1 MVPSWN
7 QQHVVLPR
15 WLLLTWKSGGSVRP
29 VSSRCRVALLLFL
42 AKQQS
47 VELPRVNSDL
57 NHLALSYHNINSS
70 SALLHKTHDMASPDE
85 QIQKHL
91 DKRSKMRQSSDSSFS
106 DPLQDFQ
113 TPTAVRRISKLID
126 DESAELEGRLRKI
139 SRSSDEPIGNES
151 DKVHQYLDQRQEL
164 VEDLQVHL
172 QKVRKII
179 REASTESSSGL
190 LKKELKRA
198 FTEIVEVDRTLQK
211 ERSAIAADQ
220 TRVKYRVLS
229 QASNVKLG
237 EAYMMAITENLP
249 EPADSAYKKQHG
261 RSKADQTSFRN
272 RLIKAYDTKGDE
284 ILETPPE
291 FQTYKIWCPTSGAE
305 FKASIMKAAHILPY
319 SIGEANAAYLFGCD
333 PSEGYEAIWSERNGL
348 MMHTTLEKIFDD
360 GRMVIV
366 PDPMDKN
373 EFISIILSQ
382 DLLKDNRLC
391 LAINAPYSAIHRRR
405 LQFQTTARPG
415 KRYLYMHTL
424 LSLFRRRRYNVP
436 GWENDREQMFGG
448 QIWASPGKW
457 ARKSMVEA
465 LAVEFGDSWEGI
477 EGVEG
482 LGEFPHAE
490 SSEEEKRVATVVGYT
505 LGTRASDVEDDN
517 DEE

>member
-1 MVPSWN
+1 
-7 QQHVVLPR
+7 
-15 WLLLTWKSGGSVRP
+15 
-29 VSSRCRVALLLFL
+29 
-42 AKQQS
+42 
-47 VELPRVNSDL
+47 
-57 NHLALSYHNINSS
+57 
-70 SALLHKTHDMASPDE
+70 MASTDE
-85 QIQKHL
+85 QVQKRL
-91 DKRSKMRQSSDSSFS
+91 DKRSKMRQSLDSSFS

-113 TPTAVRRISKLID
+113 TPTAVRRISKLVD
-126 DESAELEGRLRKI
+126 DESAELEGRLCNI
-139 SRSSDEPIGNES
+139 SSSSDEPIGKTS

-164 VEDLQVHL
+164 VEHLQVHL

-179 REASTESSSGL
+179 REASTELSSGL
-190 LKKELKRA
+190 SKKELKRA
-198 FTEIVEVDRTLQK
+198 FTEIVKVGRTLQE

-220 TRVKYRVLS
+220 TRVKYLVLS
-229 QASNVKLG
+229 QASHVKLG

-261 RSKADQTSFRN
+261 RSRADQTSFRN
-272 RLIKAYDTKGDE
+272 RLIKAYNTKGDE

-291 FQTYKIWCPTSGAE
+291 FQTYKIWCPTSGTE
-305 FKASIMKAAHILPY
+305 FEASIMKAAHILPY

-391 LAINAPYSAIHRRR
+391 PAINAPYSALHRRR

-424 LSLFRRRRYNVP
+424 LSLFRRRRYDVT
-436 GWENDREQMFGG
+436 GWENDREQVLGG

-457 ARKSMVEA
+457 ARKSMVQA

-482 LGEFPHAE
+482 LGEFPHAK

-505 LGTRASDVEDDN
+505 LDTRASGVEDDN